1 MTIREEPVIIIDMI
15 AKYIAK
21 KFLPEGSPNFHQ
33 LGDGE
38 LLSLI
43 GWAEKWPL
51 ERVYNTAFEQVFPK
65 KQLVDAKIDFDVWI
79 MADKPQ
85 LPTIVREELIRAFR
99 IHMAT
104 GRMDVLRLGAWARKQ
119 CFRIM
124 WIGLVLVFLILVF

>member
-1 MTIREEPVIIIDMI
+1 MI

-21 KFLPEGSPNFHQ
+21 KFLPAGTPDFYR

-38 LLSLI
+38 LLSLV

-51 ERVYNTAFEQVFPK
+51 ERVYDIAFEQVFPE
-65 KQLVDAKIDFDVWI
+65 KQLVDSKPDFDDWLT
-79 MADKPQ
+79 ADYPK

-104 GRMDVLRLGAWARKQ
+104 GRMDVLRLGVTAQRYAKR
-119 CFRIM
+119 FM
-124 WIGLVLVFLILVF
+124 YVGLFFLFLILVF